1 MLRFVFL
8 VGRDT
13 PLELHSD
20 SWTGPS
26 PRLML
31 GLRYENHQAYPVY
44 ARLAAIVFGHP
55 DERGK
60 AIYVEE

>member
-1 MLRFVFL
+1 
-8 VGRDT
+8 
-13 PLELHSD
+13 
-20 SWTGPS
+20 
-26 PRLML
+26 ML